1 MRKVFIFLVI
11 CILVLTGCGNQ
22 NQPAAAKNDKFKVA
36 ASFYPMGEFVK
47 QVGGQYV
54 EVTTLIP
61 DGVEPHEWEPT
72 AQDLTKI
79 KNAGLFVYNGGV
91 EPWGPKV
98 LDSLGKEKVR
108 ALEAGRG
115 HLELNG
121 HQDPHLWLSPKQAQ
135 LEVNAIRDGL
145 IQADPAHKDA
155 YTANAAAYIGKL
167 QQLDKQLIAIVK
179 TAKRKEFVTTH
190 AAFGHLAADYGL
202 RQLSILGISP
212 EAEPSPAELTQLVN
226 LVQEK
231 NIKYVFFETLVSP
244 KVAQTLA
251 AETKAQTL
259 VLNPL
264 EGLTREER
272 AAGADYLSVME
283 QNIKNLQLA
292 LNS

>member
-1 MRKVFIFLVI
+1 MRKLFLLLLLLSLCVA
-11 CILVLTGCGNQ
+11 GCGGTTTKTKD
-22 NQPAAAKNDKFKVA
+22 AKLQVA
-36 ASFYPMGEFVK
+36 ASFYPMGEFAR

-72 AQDLTKI
+72 AQDLTRI
-79 KNAGLFVYNGGV
+79 KKAGLFIYNGGV
-91 EPWGPKV
+91 EPWATKAITAIGQDKV
-98 LDSLGKEKVR
+98 Q
-108 ALEAGRG
+108 ALEAGHGLMTVHNRP
-115 HLELNG
+115 
-121 HQDPHLWLSPKQAQ
+121 DPHIWLSPRQAQ
-135 LEVNAIRDGL
+135 KEVNAIRDAL
-145 IQADPAHKDA
+145 AQADPAHKEA
-155 YTANAAAYIGKL
+155 YADNAAAYNAKL
-167 QQLDKQLIAIVK
+167 QKLDRQLANLAG

-202 RQLSILGISP
+202 KQLSILGISP

-231 NIKYVFFETLVSP
+231 DIKYVFFETLVSP

-251 AETKAQTL
+251 AETKARTL

-264 EGLTREER
+264 EGLTKEER
-272 AAGADYLSVME
+272 AAGADYVSLME

>member
-1 MRKVFIFLVI
+1 MRKLFLLLVI
-11 CILVLTGCGNQ
+11 FVLLVAGCGS
-22 NQPAAAKNDKFKVA
+22 QPAGTGKQGGKLKVV
-36 ASFYPMGEFVK
+36 ASFYPMGEFAR
-47 QVGGQYV
+47 QVGGEHV
-54 EVTTLIP
+54 TVTTLIP

-72 AQDLTKI
+72 AKDLSGI
-79 KNAGLFVYNGGV
+79 KDAGLFVYNGGV
-91 EPWGPKV
+91 EPWAPKAI
-98 LDSLGKEKVR
+98 DAIGADKVR
-108 ALEAGRG
+108 ALEAGAG

-121 HQDPHLWLSPKQAQ
+121 HPDPHLWLSPKQAQ
-135 LEVNAIRDGL
+135 IEVNAIRDGL
-145 IQADPAHKDA
+145 IKADAAHKDA
-155 YTANAAAYIGKL
+155 YTANAAAYNAKL
-167 QQLDKQLIAIVK
+167 HKLDQQLAALAK

-202 RQLSILGISP
+202 KQLSILGISP
-212 EAEPSPAELTQLVN
+212 EAEPSPAQLTQLVN

-264 EGLTREER
+264 EGLTKEER
-272 AAGADYLSVME
+272 AAGADYLSIME

>member
-1 MRKVFIFLVI
+1 MRKLFLLVVIFILFLS
-11 CILVLTGCGNQ
+11 GCGS
-22 NQPAAAKNDKFKVA
+22 QPAGSKQGGKLKVV
-36 ASFYPMGEFVK
+36 ASFYPMAEFAR
-47 QVGGQYV
+47 QVGGDQV
-54 EVTTLIP
+54 TVTTLIP

-72 AQDLTKI
+72 AKDLSGI
-79 KNAGLFVYNGGV
+79 KDAGLFIYNGGV
-91 EPWGPKV
+91 EPWAPKAV
-98 LDSLGKEKVR
+98 NAIGADKVR

-121 HQDPHLWLSPKQAQ
+121 HLDPHLWLSPKQAQ
-135 LEVNAIRDGL
+135 IEVNVIRDGL
-145 IQADPAHKDA
+145 IQADAAHKDV
-155 YTANAAAYIGKL
+155 YTANAAAYNAKL
-167 QQLDKQLIAIVK
+167 QQLDKQLAALAK

-202 RQLSILGISP
+202 KQLSILGISP
-212 EAEPSPAELTQLVN
+212 EAEPSPAELTQLVS
-226 LVQEK
+226 LVLEK

-251 AETKAQTL
+251 AETKAKTL

-264 EGLTREER
+264 EGLTKEER
-272 AAGADYLSVME
+272 SAGADYLSVME